1 MSLVNKRLL
10 INILKYLLAFG
21 LLAYVVTT
29 NWDPPKG
36 RGLKHVWHAHFVE
49 GQPVHYDYLAIAFVL
64 FLASILMTF
73 VRWLYLVRALELP
86 FRPGDALRLGAIG
99 YFFNTFLPGSVGGD
113 IVKAAFLAREHPERR
128 TRAVAT
134 VLIDRAIALWALIG
148 FVAVLGGGFWLGG
161 LLTGAAERQSKAI
174 VTAAAVIAGSLLAVW
189 ALLGFLPAWRAER
202 FAGRLLRL
210 PRIGTAFSEFWRA
223 IWMYRCRQK
232 SVALAVVMSWI
243 GHVGFVLT
251 FYFCALTL
259 WDENDPQQKIPTLVE
274 HFLIVPI
281 GLVIGAVPLFPG
293 GAGIG
298 ELGFQGLYKWLG
310 CSESNGVL
318 GSLVQRVLS
327 WVIGL
332 LGFGVYLRMKPALLA
347 AEQESGIQQSLTAE
361 IDGSNH
367 HGNSKLSTDDRGS
380 QSLPHRGPAV

>member
-1 MSLVNKRLL
+1 VNKRLL
-10 INILKYLLAFG
+10 VNILKYVLAFG
-21 LLAYVVTT
+21 LLTYVVIS
-29 NWDPPKG
+29 NWDPAKG

-73 VRWLYLVRALELP
+73 IRWFYLVRAVELP

-99 YFFNTFLPGSVGGD
+99 YFFNTFLPGAVGGD
-113 IVKAAFLAREHPERR
+113 IVKAAFLAHEHPERR

-134 VLIDRAIALWALIG
+134 VLIDRAIALWALVG

-161 LLTGAAERQSKAI
+161 MLTGSGEQQCKTIVMGAAAI
-174 VTAAAVIAGSLLAVW
+174 VGISVSVW
-189 ALLGFLPAWRAER
+189 VLLGFLPAYRAER

-210 PRIGTAFSEFWRA
+210 PRIGTAASEFWRA
-223 IWMYRCRQK
+223 VWMYRCRQK
-232 SVALAVVMSWI
+232 SVALAVVLSWV

-259 WDENDPQQKIPTLVE
+259 WDANDPEQKIPTLVE

-332 LGFGVYLRMKPALLA
+332 LGFGVYVRMKPALLA
-347 AEQESGIQQSLTAE
+347 AEEETGIQQSLIVETG
-361 IDGSNH
+361 GSNH
-367 HGNSKLSTDDRGS
+367 HGSGQHNTDDRGA
-380 QSLPHRGPAV
+380 QSLSHRGPAI